1 MGLSVAVRPWVATAL
16 GKTGQEGTFTLP
28 GVYRGMKT
36 IRSLIAVLLLA
47 ASSLLTSVPP
57 LGASTPADPS
67 AQAVAS
73 CVEAATDE
81 INTIRTSAEASKQ
94 ARPEEQRSRYREF
107 ERKRKAGDQ
116 LITGLSSATPG
127 NFDSIKVKHERA
139 RARPSPH
146 SGALSRLEL
155 DASLSMES
163 ALVPFQRCRP

>member
-1 MGLSVAVRPWVATAL
+1 
-16 GKTGQEGTFTLP
+16 
-28 GVYRGMKT
+28 MKT

-57 LGASTPADPS
+57 LGPSTPADPS

-81 INTIRTSAEASKQ
+81 INAIRASAEASKQ

-107 ERKRKAGDQ
+107 EQKRKAGDQ

-127 NFDSIKVKHERA
+127 NFDSIKVKHERV

-155 DASLSMES
+155 DAGLSMES

>member
-1 MGLSVAVRPWVATAL
+1 MHIDTAD
-16 GKTGQEGTFTLP
+16 
-28 GVYRGMKT
+28 
-36 IRSLIAVLLLA
+36 ISLIGDLQIPPKAIGFVIFAHGSGSSRRSPRNLAVADTLQTAGLA
-47 ASSLLTSVPP
+47 TLRFDLLTPE
-57 LGASTPADPS
+57 
-67 AQAVAS
+67 
-73 CVEAATDE
+73 EAATDE
-81 INTIRTSAEASKQ
+81 INTIRARAKASKQ
-94 ARPEEQRSRYREF
+94 ARPEEQRFRYREF

-155 DASLSMES
+155 DAGLSMES